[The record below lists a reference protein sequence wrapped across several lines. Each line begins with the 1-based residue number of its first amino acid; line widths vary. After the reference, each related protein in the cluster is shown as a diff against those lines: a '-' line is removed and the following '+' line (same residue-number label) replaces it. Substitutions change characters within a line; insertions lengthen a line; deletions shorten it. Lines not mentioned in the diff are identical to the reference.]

1 MALPEFKPVSTEIAP
16 VVHPAPITAPLPH
29 AALQRLPQLHEESRL
44 AMRRAGLLS
53 RAVPAAGTLLAMGS
67 IAALFGGGALG
78 PVFFWSV
85 AVLGGIVAIV
95 ASHLRTTAVFKD
107 MAGSAADLRAILLYL
122 GIAWGLGAFLTLAPA
137 PSLLVAFAAIPV
149 LALALLLRDGPAILA
164 FAGPAT
170 LLTLAAL
177 ILRTQSWTAAAILLL
192 AQAAI
197 AAFLFHRRQ
206 RGAITPPGFVLR

>member
-1 MALPEFKPVSTEIAP
+1 MALPEFKPVSVEIAP
-16 VVHPAPITAPLPH
+16 TVLPAPITAPLPH

-53 RAVPAAGTLLAMGS
+53 RAVPAAGSLLAMGS

-78 PVFFWSV
+78 PVFLWSLL
-85 AVLGGIVAIV
+85 VLGGVIAVV

-107 MAGSAADLRAILLYL
+107 MAGSASDLRAILLYL
-122 GIAWGLGAFLTLAPA
+122 GFAWGLGAFLALAPMAA
-137 PSLLVAFAAIPV
+137 PLVAFAAIPV

-164 FAGPAT
+164 FAAPAT
-170 LLTLAAL
+170 IITLGALL
-177 ILRTQSWTAAAILLL
+177 LRTQSWRAAAILLL

-197 AAFLFHRRQ
+197 AASLFHRRQ
-206 RGAITPPGFVLR
+206 RGGITPPGFVLR